1 MFESTQRL
9 REQIEGLLDAVRT
22 RAGGRYAC
30 LLEPAR
36 ILFESAAPDW
46 QEAWTL
52 RRLVE
57 QRSAALFALPAG
69 MESGKP
75 MEDVFEGWS
84 DDEFLLAVLNG
95 RVALL
100 LACPEAEPQRERVLP
115 LLQALADRLFRYE
128 PRYRLDPQSRGF
140 FVGRPKLELVVIG
153 GFPK

>member
-9 REQIEGLLDAVRT
+9 REQIDGLLEAVRT
-22 RAGGRYAC
+22 RADGRYAC
-30 LLEPAR
+30 VLEPTR
-36 ILFESAAPDW
+36 ILFESVAPGW
-46 QEAWTL
+46 PEAWTL

-57 QRSAALFALPAG
+57 QRGDALFALPSG
-69 MESGKP
+69 MESGAP
-75 MEDVFEGWS
+75 LEDVFEGWRE
-84 DDEFLLAVLNG
+84 DEFLLAVING

-140 FVGRPKLELVVIG
+140 FLGRPKLDLVVIG
-153 GFPK
+153 RDA